1 MSRMDVAGGGFERH
15 VQALL
20 ADVAEGRPIV
30 MLNLLRY
37 RDAAAYRAGTDVQP
51 CSGREAYRRYA
62 EASIRFITESGGEVL
77 WRGAGKAVLIGE
89 SGERWDTAILVKYPS
104 KAAFLQML
112 GNPDYQAITFH
123 RTAALEDSRLIA
135 TTMA

>member
-1 MSRMDVAGGGFERH
+1 MDMAGGDFQRH

-20 ADVAEGRPIV
+20 ADVADGRPIV

-37 RDAAAYRAGTDVQP
+37 RALAAYPVGIDVQP

-62 EASIRFITESGGEVL
+62 EAAIRFITESGGEVL
-77 WRGAGKAVLIGE
+77 WRGAGKAVLIGAP
-89 SGERWDTAILVKYPS
+89 GEHWDTTILVRYPS
-104 KAAFLQML
+104 KAAFLRML
-112 GNPDYQAITFH
+112 SNPDYQAITFH